1 MGINIAIDGPG
12 GAGKSTVARAVA
24 KQLGF
29 IYVDTGAIYR
39 AIGLK
44 FVRTG
49 KSFTNENIISVLP
62 GTELSLTHIDGEQ
75 HIIIDGED
83 VSSLIR
89 TQEISSAASKVSAVP
104 EVRAFLLDLQ
114 RDIAKTTGAKIEFS
128 EDIAAVDG
136 ADAIYTDV
144 WVSMGEEA
152 QFEERIKLLTP
163 YRVTMDMM
171 NMTHNPDCIFLHC
184 LPSFHDLETSVGREI
199 YEKYGVAEQEVTD
212 EVFRAPCSKVFDEAE
227 NRMHTI
233 KAVMVATAG
242 R

>member
-114 RDIAKTTGAKIEFS
+114 RDIARKNNVIM
-128 EDIAAVDG
+128 DG
-136 ADAIYTDV
+136 RDV
-144 WVSMGEEA
+144 GTVILPNAEV
-152 QFEERIKLLTP
+152 K
-163 YRVTMDMM
+163 
-171 NMTHNPDCIFLHC
+171 IFLTANVEVRARRRHRE
-184 LPSFHDLETSVGREI
+184 LMAKGLETPDTFEHVLKE
-199 YEKYGVAEQEVTD
+199 VAERD
-212 EVFRAPCSKVFDEAE
+212 
-227 NRMHTI
+227 
-233 KAVMVATAG
+233 KADSERATAPLKPAEDAVLVDTSDMDFEQSVQTVINII
-242 R
+242 RRKVNV

>member
-29 IYVDTGAIYR
+29 IYVATGAIYR

-114 RDIAKTTGAKIEFS
+114 RDIARKNNVIM
-128 EDIAAVDG
+128 DG
-136 ADAIYTDV
+136 RDV
-144 WVSMGEEA
+144 GTVILPNAEV
-152 QFEERIKLLTP
+152 K
-163 YRVTMDMM
+163 
-171 NMTHNPDCIFLHC
+171 IFLTANVEVRARRRHRE
-184 LPSFHDLETSVGREI
+184 LMAKGLETPDTFERVLKE
-199 YEKYGVAEQEVTD
+199 VAERD
-212 EVFRAPCSKVFDEAE
+212 
-227 NRMHTI
+227 
-233 KAVMVATAG
+233 KADSERATAPLKPAEDAVLVDTSDMDFEQSVQTVINII
-242 R
+242 RRKVNV

>member
-114 RDIAKTTGAKIEFS
+114 RDIARKNNVIM
-128 EDIAAVDG
+128 DG
-136 ADAIYTDV
+136 RDV
-144 WVSMGEEA
+144 GTVIFPNAEV
-152 QFEERIKLLTP
+152 K
-163 YRVTMDMM
+163 
-171 NMTHNPDCIFLHC
+171 IFLTANVEIRARRRHRE
-184 LPSFHDLETSVGREI
+184 LMAKGLETPDTFERVLKE
-199 YEKYGVAEQEVTD
+199 VAERD
-212 EVFRAPCSKVFDEAE
+212 
-227 NRMHTI
+227 
-233 KAVMVATAG
+233 KADSERATAPLKPAEDAVLVDTSDMDFEQSVQTVINII
-242 R
+242 RRKVNV

>member
-114 RDIAKTTGAKIEFS
+114 RNIARKNNVIM
-128 EDIAAVDG
+128 DG
-136 ADAIYTDV
+136 RDV
-144 WVSMGEEA
+144 GTVILPNAEV
-152 QFEERIKLLTP
+152 K
-163 YRVTMDMM
+163 
-171 NMTHNPDCIFLHC
+171 IFLTANVEVRARRRHRE
-184 LPSFHDLETSVGREI
+184 LMAKGLETPDTFERVLKE
-199 YEKYGVAEQEVTD
+199 VAERD
-212 EVFRAPCSKVFDEAE
+212 
-227 NRMHTI
+227 
-233 KAVMVATAG
+233 KADSERATAPLKPAEDAVLVDTSDMDFEQSVQTVINII
-242 R
+242 RRKVNV

>member
-114 RDIAKTTGAKIEFS
+114 RDIARKNNVIM
-128 EDIAAVDG
+128 DG
-136 ADAIYTDV
+136 RDV
-144 WVSMGEEA
+144 GTVILPNAEV
-152 QFEERIKLLTP
+152 K
-163 YRVTMDMM
+163 
-171 NMTHNPDCIFLHC
+171 IFLTANVEVRARRRHRE
-184 LPSFHDLETSVGREI
+184 LMAKGLEIPDTFERVLKE
-199 YEKYGVAEQEVTD
+199 VAERD
-212 EVFRAPCSKVFDEAE
+212 
-227 NRMHTI
+227 
-233 KAVMVATAG
+233 KADSERATAPLKPAEDAVLVDTSDMDFEQSVQTVINII
-242 R
+242 RRKVNV

>member
-62 GTELSLTHIDGEQ
+62 GTELSLTLIDGEQ

-83 VSSLIR
+83 VSSFIR

-114 RDIAKTTGAKIEFS
+114 RNIARKNNVIM
-128 EDIAAVDG
+128 DG
-136 ADAIYTDV
+136 RDV
-144 WVSMGEEA
+144 GTVILPNAEV
-152 QFEERIKLLTP
+152 K
-163 YRVTMDMM
+163 
-171 NMTHNPDCIFLHC
+171 IFLTANVEVRARRRHRE
-184 LPSFHDLETSVGREI
+184 LMAKGLETPDTFERVLKE
-199 YEKYGVAEQEVTD
+199 VAERD
-212 EVFRAPCSKVFDEAE
+212 
-227 NRMHTI
+227 
-233 KAVMVATAG
+233 KADSERATAPLKPAEDAVLVDTSDMDFEQSVQTVINII
-242 R
+242 RRKVNV

>member
-104 EVRAFLLDLQ
+104 EVRAFLLGLQ
-114 RDIAKTTGAKIEFS
+114 RDIARKNNVIM
-128 EDIAAVDG
+128 DG
-136 ADAIYTDV
+136 RDV
-144 WVSMGEEA
+144 GTVILPNAEV
-152 QFEERIKLLTP
+152 K
-163 YRVTMDMM
+163 
-171 NMTHNPDCIFLHC
+171 IFLTANVEVRARRRHRE
-184 LPSFHDLETSVGREI
+184 LMAKGLETPDTFERVLKE
-199 YEKYGVAEQEVTD
+199 VAERD
-212 EVFRAPCSKVFDEAE
+212 
-227 NRMHTI
+227 
-233 KAVMVATAG
+233 KADSERATAPLKPAEDAVLVDTSDMDFEQSVQTVINII
-242 R
+242 RRKVNV

>member
-114 RDIAKTTGAKIEFS
+114 RDIARKNNVIM
-128 EDIAAVDG
+128 DG
-136 ADAIYTDV
+136 RDV
-144 WVSMGEEA
+144 GTVILPNAEV
-152 QFEERIKLLTP
+152 K
-163 YRVTMDMM
+163 
-171 NMTHNPDCIFLHC
+171 IFLTANVEIRARRRHRE
-184 LPSFHDLETSVGREI
+184 LMAKGLETPDTFERVLKE
-199 YEKYGVAEQEVTD
+199 VAERD
-212 EVFRAPCSKVFDEAE
+212 
-227 NRMHTI
+227 
-233 KAVMVATAG
+233 KADSERATAPIKPAEDAVLVDTSDMDFEQSVQTVINII
-242 R
+242 RRKVNV

>member
-114 RDIAKTTGAKIEFS
+114 RDIARKNNVIM
-128 EDIAAVDG
+128 DG
-136 ADAIYTDV
+136 RDV
-144 WVSMGEEA
+144 GTVILPNAEV
-152 QFEERIKLLTP
+152 K
-163 YRVTMDMM
+163 
-171 NMTHNPDCIFLHC
+171 IFLTANVEIRARRRHRE
-184 LPSFHDLETSVGREI
+184 LMAKGLETPDTFERVLKE
-199 YEKYGVAEQEVTD
+199 VAERD
-212 EVFRAPCSKVFDEAE
+212 
-227 NRMHTI
+227 
-233 KAVMVATAG
+233 KADSERATAPLKPVEDAVLVDTSDMDFEQSVQTVINII
-242 R
+242 RRKVNV

>member
-1 MGINIAIDGPG
+1 MEINIAIDGPG

-114 RDIAKTTGAKIEFS
+114 RDIARKNNVIM
-128 EDIAAVDG
+128 DG
-136 ADAIYTDV
+136 RDV
-144 WVSMGEEA
+144 GTVILPNAEV
-152 QFEERIKLLTP
+152 K
-163 YRVTMDMM
+163 
-171 NMTHNPDCIFLHC
+171 IFLTANVEVRARRRHRE
-184 LPSFHDLETSVGREI
+184 LMAKGLETPDTFERVLKE
-199 YEKYGVAEQEVTD
+199 VAERD
-212 EVFRAPCSKVFDEAE
+212 
-227 NRMHTI
+227 
-233 KAVMVATAG
+233 KADSERATAPLKPAEDAVLVDTSDMDFEQSVQTVINII
-242 R
+242 RRKVNV

>member
-114 RDIAKTTGAKIEFS
+114 RDTARKNNVIM
-128 EDIAAVDG
+128 DG
-136 ADAIYTDV
+136 RDV
-144 WVSMGEEA
+144 GTVILPNAEV
-152 QFEERIKLLTP
+152 K
-163 YRVTMDMM
+163 
-171 NMTHNPDCIFLHC
+171 IFLTANVEIRARRRHRE
-184 LPSFHDLETSVGREI
+184 LMAKGLETPDTFERVLKE
-199 YEKYGVAEQEVTD
+199 VAERD
-212 EVFRAPCSKVFDEAE
+212 
-227 NRMHTI
+227 
-233 KAVMVATAG
+233 KADSERATAPLKPAEDAVLVDTSDMDFEQSVQTVINII
-242 R
+242 RRKVNV

>member
-39 AIGLK
+39 AFGLK

-62 GTELSLTHIDGEQ
+62 GTELSLTHTDGEQ

-114 RDIAKTTGAKIEFS
+114 RDIARKNNVIM
-128 EDIAAVDG
+128 DG
-136 ADAIYTDV
+136 RDV
-144 WVSMGEEA
+144 GTVILPNAEV
-152 QFEERIKLLTP
+152 K
-163 YRVTMDMM
+163 
-171 NMTHNPDCIFLHC
+171 IFLTANVEVRARRRHRE
-184 LPSFHDLETSVGREI
+184 LMAKGLETPDTFERVLKEVAERDKADSERATAPLKPAEDAVLVDTSDMDLEQSVQTVINIIR
-199 YEKYGVAEQEVTD
+199 
-212 EVFRAPCSKVFDEAE
+212 RKV
-227 NRMHTI
+227 N
-233 KAVMVATAG
+233 V
-242 R
+242 

>member
-75 HIIIDGED
+75 HIIIDGEV

-114 RDIAKTTGAKIEFS
+114 RDIARKNNVIM
-128 EDIAAVDG
+128 DG
-136 ADAIYTDV
+136 RDV
-144 WVSMGEEA
+144 GTVILPNAEV
-152 QFEERIKLLTP
+152 K
-163 YRVTMDMM
+163 
-171 NMTHNPDCIFLHC
+171 IFLTANVEVRARRRHRE
-184 LPSFHDLETSVGREI
+184 LMAKGLETPDTFERVLKE
-199 YEKYGVAEQEVTD
+199 VAERD
-212 EVFRAPCSKVFDEAE
+212 
-227 NRMHTI
+227 
-233 KAVMVATAG
+233 KADSERATAPLKPAEDAVLVDTSDMDFEQSVQTVINII
-242 R
+242 RRKVNV

>member
-12 GAGKSTVARAVA
+12 GVGKSTVARAAA

-89 TQEISSAASKVSAVP
+89 TLEVSCAASKVSGVP
-104 EVRAFLLDLQ
+104 ELRVFLLDLQ
-114 RDIAKTTGAKIEFS
+114 RDIARKNNVIM
-128 EDIAAVDG
+128 DG
-136 ADAIYTDV
+136 RDV
-144 WVSMGEEA
+144 GTVILPNAEV
-152 QFEERIKLLTP
+152 K
-163 YRVTMDMM
+163 
-171 NMTHNPDCIFLHC
+171 IFLTANVEVRARRRHRE
-184 LPSFHDLETSVGREI
+184 LMAKGLETPDTFERVLKE
-199 YEKYGVAEQEVTD
+199 VAERD
-212 EVFRAPCSKVFDEAE
+212 
-227 NRMHTI
+227 
-233 KAVMVATAG
+233 KADSERATAPLKPAEDAVLVDTSDMDFEQSVQTVINII
-242 R
+242 RRKVNV

>member
-114 RDIAKTTGAKIEFS
+114 RDIARKNNVIM
-128 EDIAAVDG
+128 DG
-136 ADAIYTDV
+136 RDV
-144 WVSMGEEA
+144 GTVILPNAEV
-152 QFEERIKLLTP
+152 K
-163 YRVTMDMM
+163 
-171 NMTHNPDCIFLHC
+171 IFLTANVEVRARRRHRE
-184 LPSFHDLETSVGREI
+184 LMAKGLETPDTFERVLKE
-199 YEKYGVAEQEVTD
+199 VAERD
-212 EVFRAPCSKVFDEAE
+212 
-227 NRMHTI
+227 
-233 KAVMVATAG
+233 KADSERATAPLKPAEDAVLVDISDMDFEQSVQTVINII
-242 R
+242 RRKVNV

>member
-1 MGINIAIDGPG
+1 MGINIAIHGPG
-12 GAGKSTVARAVA
+12 GEGKSTVARAVA

-114 RDIAKTTGAKIEFS
+114 RDIARKNNVIM
-128 EDIAAVDG
+128 DG
-136 ADAIYTDV
+136 RDV
-144 WVSMGEEA
+144 GTVILPNAEV
-152 QFEERIKLLTP
+152 K
-163 YRVTMDMM
+163 
-171 NMTHNPDCIFLHC
+171 IFLTANVEIRARRRHRE
-184 LPSFHDLETSVGREI
+184 LMAKGLETPDTFERVLKE
-199 YEKYGVAEQEVTD
+199 VAERD
-212 EVFRAPCSKVFDEAE
+212 
-227 NRMHTI
+227 
-233 KAVMVATAG
+233 KADSERATAPLKPAEDAVLVDTSDMDFEQSVQTVINII
-242 R
+242 RRKVNV

>member
-49 KSFTNENIISVLP
+49 KPFTNENIISVLP
-62 GTELSLTHIDGEQ
+62 GTELSLTHIDVEQ

-89 TQEISSAASKVSAVP
+89 TQEISSAASRVSAVP

-114 RDIAKTTGAKIEFS
+114 RDIAKKNNVIM
-128 EDIAAVDG
+128 DG
-136 ADAIYTDV
+136 RDV
-144 WVSMGEEA
+144 GTVILPNAEV
-152 QFEERIKLLTP
+152 K
-163 YRVTMDMM
+163 
-171 NMTHNPDCIFLHC
+171 IFLTANIEVRARRRHKE
-184 LPSFHDLETSVGREI
+184 LMAKGLETPDTFERVL
-199 YEKYGVAEQEVTD
+199 KEVSERD
-212 EVFRAPCSKVFDEAE
+212 
-227 NRMHTI
+227 
-233 KAVMVATAG
+233 KADSERATAPLKPAEDAVLVDTSDMDFEQSVQTVINII
-242 R
+242 RRKVNV

>member
-62 GTELSLTHIDGEQ
+62 GTELSLTHIDVEQ
-75 HIIIDGED
+75 HIIIDGEY

-114 RDIAKTTGAKIEFS
+114 RDIARKNNVIM
-128 EDIAAVDG
+128 DG
-136 ADAIYTDV
+136 RDV
-144 WVSMGEEA
+144 GTVILPNAEV
-152 QFEERIKLLTP
+152 K
-163 YRVTMDMM
+163 
-171 NMTHNPDCIFLHC
+171 IFLTANVEVRARRRHRE
-184 LPSFHDLETSVGREI
+184 LMAKGLETPDTFERVLKE
-199 YEKYGVAEQEVTD
+199 VAERD
-212 EVFRAPCSKVFDEAE
+212 
-227 NRMHTI
+227 
-233 KAVMVATAG
+233 KADSERATAPLKPAEDAVLVDTSDMDFEQSVQTVINII
-242 R
+242 RRKVNV

>member
-83 VSSLIR
+83 VSSIIR

-114 RDIAKTTGAKIEFS
+114 RDIARKNNVIM
-128 EDIAAVDG
+128 DG
-136 ADAIYTDV
+136 RDV
-144 WVSMGEEA
+144 GTVILPNAEV
-152 QFEERIKLLTP
+152 K
-163 YRVTMDMM
+163 
-171 NMTHNPDCIFLHC
+171 IFLTANVEVRARRRHRE
-184 LPSFHDLETSVGREI
+184 LMAKGLETPDTFERVLKE
-199 YEKYGVAEQEVTD
+199 VAERD
-212 EVFRAPCSKVFDEAE
+212 
-227 NRMHTI
+227 
-233 KAVMVATAG
+233 KADSERATAPLKPAEDAVLVDTSDMDFEQSVQTVINII
-242 R
+242 RRKVNV

>member
-39 AIGLK
+39 AFGLK
-44 FVRTG
+44 FARTG
-49 KSFTNENIISVLP
+49 KSFTNETIISVLP

-114 RDIAKTTGAKIEFS
+114 RDIARKNNVIM
-128 EDIAAVDG
+128 DG
-136 ADAIYTDV
+136 RDV
-144 WVSMGEEA
+144 GTVILPNAEV
-152 QFEERIKLLTP
+152 K
-163 YRVTMDMM
+163 
-171 NMTHNPDCIFLHC
+171 IFLTANVEVRARRRHRE
-184 LPSFHDLETSVGREI
+184 LMAKGLETPDTFERVLKE
-199 YEKYGVAEQEVTD
+199 VAERD
-212 EVFRAPCSKVFDEAE
+212 
-227 NRMHTI
+227 
-233 KAVMVATAG
+233 KADSERATAPLKPAEDAVLVDTSDMDFEQSVQTVINII
-242 R
+242 RRKVNV

>member
-62 GTELSLTHIDGEQ
+62 GTELSLTLIDGEQ

-114 RDIAKTTGAKIEFS
+114 RDIARKNNVIM
-128 EDIAAVDG
+128 DG
-136 ADAIYTDV
+136 RDV
-144 WVSMGEEA
+144 GTVILPNAEV
-152 QFEERIKLLTP
+152 K
-163 YRVTMDMM
+163 
-171 NMTHNPDCIFLHC
+171 IFLTANVEVRARRRHKE
-184 LPSFHDLETSVGREI
+184 LMAKGLETPDTFERVLKE
-199 YEKYGVAEQEVTD
+199 VAERD
-212 EVFRAPCSKVFDEAE
+212 
-227 NRMHTI
+227 
-233 KAVMVATAG
+233 KADSERATAPLKPAEDAVLVDTSDMDFEQSVQTVINII
-242 R
+242 RRKVNV

>member
-83 VSSLIR
+83 VSSFIR

-114 RDIAKTTGAKIEFS
+114 RNIARKNNVIM
-128 EDIAAVDG
+128 DG
-136 ADAIYTDV
+136 RDV
-144 WVSMGEEA
+144 GTVILPNAEV
-152 QFEERIKLLTP
+152 K
-163 YRVTMDMM
+163 
-171 NMTHNPDCIFLHC
+171 IFLTANVEVRARRRHRE
-184 LPSFHDLETSVGREI
+184 LMAKGLETPDTFERVLKE
-199 YEKYGVAEQEVTD
+199 VAERDNADSE
-212 EVFRAPCSKVFDEAE
+212 R
-227 NRMHTI
+227 
-233 KAVMVATAG
+233 ATAPLKPAEDAVLVDTSDMDFEQSVQTVINII
-242 R
+242 RRKVNV

>member
-104 EVRAFLLDLQ
+104 EVREFLLDLQ
-114 RDIAKTTGAKIEFS
+114 RDIARKNNVIM
-128 EDIAAVDG
+128 DG
-136 ADAIYTDV
+136 RDV
-144 WVSMGEEA
+144 GTVILPNAEV
-152 QFEERIKLLTP
+152 K
-163 YRVTMDMM
+163 
-171 NMTHNPDCIFLHC
+171 IFLTANVEVRARRRHRE
-184 LPSFHDLETSVGREI
+184 LMAKGLETPDTFERVLKE
-199 YEKYGVAEQEVTD
+199 VAERD
-212 EVFRAPCSKVFDEAE
+212 
-227 NRMHTI
+227 
-233 KAVMVATAG
+233 KADSERATAPLKPAEDAVLVDTSDMDFEQSVQTVINII
-242 R
+242 RRKVNV

>member
-12 GAGKSTVARAVA
+12 GAGKSNVARAVA

-114 RDIAKTTGAKIEFS
+114 RDIARKNNVIM
-128 EDIAAVDG
+128 DG
-136 ADAIYTDV
+136 RDV
-144 WVSMGEEA
+144 GTVILPNAEV
-152 QFEERIKLLTP
+152 K
-163 YRVTMDMM
+163 
-171 NMTHNPDCIFLHC
+171 IFLTANVEVRARRRHRE
-184 LPSFHDLETSVGREI
+184 LMAKGLETPDTFERVLKE
-199 YEKYGVAEQEVTD
+199 VAERD
-212 EVFRAPCSKVFDEAE
+212 
-227 NRMHTI
+227 
-233 KAVMVATAG
+233 KADSERATAPLKPAEDAVLVDTSDMDFEQSVQTVINII
-242 R
+242 RRKVNV

>member
-62 GTELSLTHIDGEQ
+62 GTELSLTNIDGEQ

-114 RDIAKTTGAKIEFS
+114 RDIARKNNVIM
-128 EDIAAVDG
+128 DG
-136 ADAIYTDV
+136 RDV
-144 WVSMGEEA
+144 GTVILPNAEV
-152 QFEERIKLLTP
+152 K
-163 YRVTMDMM
+163 
-171 NMTHNPDCIFLHC
+171 IFLTANVEVRARRRHRE
-184 LPSFHDLETSVGREI
+184 LMAKGLETPDTFERVLKE
-199 YEKYGVAEQEVTD
+199 VAERD
-212 EVFRAPCSKVFDEAE
+212 
-227 NRMHTI
+227 
-233 KAVMVATAG
+233 KADSERATAPLKPAEDAVLVDTSDMDFEQSVQTVINII
-242 R
+242 RRKVNV

>member
-1 MGINIAIDGPG
+1 MKVNIAIDGPG

-62 GTELSLTHIDGEQ
+62 GTELSLTHTDGEQ

-114 RDIAKTTGAKIEFS
+114 RDIARKNNVIM
-128 EDIAAVDG
+128 DG
-136 ADAIYTDV
+136 RDV
-144 WVSMGEEA
+144 GTVILPNAEV
-152 QFEERIKLLTP
+152 K
-163 YRVTMDMM
+163 
-171 NMTHNPDCIFLHC
+171 IFLTANVEVRARRRHRE
-184 LPSFHDLETSVGREI
+184 LMAKGLETPDTFERVLKE
-199 YEKYGVAEQEVTD
+199 VAERD
-212 EVFRAPCSKVFDEAE
+212 
-227 NRMHTI
+227 
-233 KAVMVATAG
+233 KADSERATAPLKPAEDAVLVDTSDMDFEQSVQTVINII
-242 R
+242 RRKVNV

>member
-83 VSSLIR
+83 VSYLIR

-114 RDIAKTTGAKIEFS
+114 RDIARKNNVIM
-128 EDIAAVDG
+128 DG
-136 ADAIYTDV
+136 RDV
-144 WVSMGEEA
+144 GTVILPNAEV
-152 QFEERIKLLTP
+152 K
-163 YRVTMDMM
+163 
-171 NMTHNPDCIFLHC
+171 IFLTANVEVRARRRHRE
-184 LPSFHDLETSVGREI
+184 LMAKGLETPDTFERVLKE
-199 YEKYGVAEQEVTD
+199 VAERD
-212 EVFRAPCSKVFDEAE
+212 
-227 NRMHTI
+227 
-233 KAVMVATAG
+233 KADSERATASLKPAEDAVLVDTSDMDFEQSVQTVINII
-242 R
+242 RRKVNV

>member
-114 RDIAKTTGAKIEFS
+114 RDIARKNNVIM
-128 EDIAAVDG
+128 DG
-136 ADAIYTDV
+136 RDV
-144 WVSMGEEA
+144 GTVILPNAEV
-152 QFEERIKLLTP
+152 K
-163 YRVTMDMM
+163 
-171 NMTHNPDCIFLHC
+171 IFLTANVEVRARRRHRE
-184 LPSFHDLETSVGREI
+184 FMAKGLETPDTFERVLKE
-199 YEKYGVAEQEVTD
+199 VAERD
-212 EVFRAPCSKVFDEAE
+212 
-227 NRMHTI
+227 
-233 KAVMVATAG
+233 KADSERATAPLKPAEDAVLVDTSDMDFEQSVQTVINII
-242 R
+242 RRKVNV

>member
-114 RDIAKTTGAKIEFS
+114 RDIARKNNVIL
-128 EDIAAVDG
+128 DG
-136 ADAIYTDV
+136 RDV
-144 WVSMGEEA
+144 GTVILPNAEV
-152 QFEERIKLLTP
+152 K
-163 YRVTMDMM
+163 
-171 NMTHNPDCIFLHC
+171 IFLTANVEVRARRRHME
-184 LPSFHDLETSVGREI
+184 LMAKGLETPDTFERVLKE
-199 YEKYGVAEQEVTD
+199 VAERD
-212 EVFRAPCSKVFDEAE
+212 
-227 NRMHTI
+227 
-233 KAVMVATAG
+233 KADSERATAPLKPAEDAVLVDTSDMDFEQSVQTVINII
-242 R
+242 RRKVNV

>member
-104 EVRAFLLDLQ
+104 KVRAFLLDLQ
-114 RDIAKTTGAKIEFS
+114 RDIARKNNVIM
-128 EDIAAVDG
+128 DG
-136 ADAIYTDV
+136 RDV
-144 WVSMGEEA
+144 GTVILPNAEV
-152 QFEERIKLLTP
+152 K
-163 YRVTMDMM
+163 
-171 NMTHNPDCIFLHC
+171 IFLTANVEVRARRRHRE
-184 LPSFHDLETSVGREI
+184 LMAKGLETPDTFERVLKE
-199 YEKYGVAEQEVTD
+199 VAERD
-212 EVFRAPCSKVFDEAE
+212 
-227 NRMHTI
+227 
-233 KAVMVATAG
+233 KADSERATAPLKPAEDAVLVDTSDMDFEQSVQTVINII
-242 R
+242 RRKVNV

>member
-89 TQEISSAASKVSAVP
+89 MQEISSAASKVSAVP

-114 RDIAKTTGAKIEFS
+114 RDIARKNNVIM
-128 EDIAAVDG
+128 DG
-136 ADAIYTDV
+136 RDV
-144 WVSMGEEA
+144 GTVILPNAEV
-152 QFEERIKLLTP
+152 K
-163 YRVTMDMM
+163 
-171 NMTHNPDCIFLHC
+171 IFLTANVEVRARRRHRE
-184 LPSFHDLETSVGREI
+184 LMAKGLETPDTFERVLKE
-199 YEKYGVAEQEVTD
+199 VAERD
-212 EVFRAPCSKVFDEAE
+212 
-227 NRMHTI
+227 
-233 KAVMVATAG
+233 KADSERATAPLKPAEDAVLVDTSDMDFEQSVQTVINII
-242 R
+242 RRKVNV

>member
-24 KQLGF
+24 KQFGF

-114 RDIAKTTGAKIEFS
+114 RDIARKNNVIM
-128 EDIAAVDG
+128 DG
-136 ADAIYTDV
+136 RDV
-144 WVSMGEEA
+144 GTVILPNAEV
-152 QFEERIKLLTP
+152 K
-163 YRVTMDMM
+163 
-171 NMTHNPDCIFLHC
+171 IFLTANVEVRARRRH
-184 LPSFHDLETSVGREI
+184 RELMAKGLKTPDTF
-199 YEKYGVAEQEVTD
+199 ERVLKEVAERD
-212 EVFRAPCSKVFDEAE
+212 
-227 NRMHTI
+227 
-233 KAVMVATAG
+233 KADSERATAPLKPAEDAVLVDTSDMDFEQSVQTVINII
-242 R
+242 RRKVNV

>member
-12 GAGKSTVARAVA
+12 GAGKSTVARALA

-29 IYVDTGAIYR
+29 IHVDTGAIYR

-114 RDIAKTTGAKIEFS
+114 RDIARKNNVIM
-128 EDIAAVDG
+128 DG
-136 ADAIYTDV
+136 RDV
-144 WVSMGEEA
+144 GTVILPNAEV
-152 QFEERIKLLTP
+152 K
-163 YRVTMDMM
+163 
-171 NMTHNPDCIFLHC
+171 IFLTANVEVRARRRHRE
-184 LPSFHDLETSVGREI
+184 LMAKGLETPDTFERVLKE
-199 YEKYGVAEQEVTD
+199 VAERD
-212 EVFRAPCSKVFDEAE
+212 
-227 NRMHTI
+227 
-233 KAVMVATAG
+233 KADSERATAPLKPAEDAVLVDTSDMDFEQSVQTVINII
-242 R
+242 RRKVNV

>member
-12 GAGKSTVARAVA
+12 GAGKSTVARAAA

-114 RDIAKTTGAKIEFS
+114 RDIARKNNVIM
-128 EDIAAVDG
+128 DG
-136 ADAIYTDV
+136 RDV
-144 WVSMGEEA
+144 GTVILPNAEV
-152 QFEERIKLLTP
+152 K
-163 YRVTMDMM
+163 
-171 NMTHNPDCIFLHC
+171 IFLTANVEVRARRRHRE
-184 LPSFHDLETSVGREI
+184 LMAKGLETPDTFERVLKE
-199 YEKYGVAEQEVTD
+199 VAERD
-212 EVFRAPCSKVFDEAE
+212 
-227 NRMHTI
+227 
-233 KAVMVATAG
+233 KADSERATAPLKPAEDAVLVDTSDMDFEQSVQTVINII
-242 R
+242 RRKVNV

>member
-104 EVRAFLLDLQ
+104 EVRAFLLDLH
-114 RDIAKTTGAKIEFS
+114 RDIARKNNVIM
-128 EDIAAVDG
+128 DG
-136 ADAIYTDV
+136 RDV
-144 WVSMGEEA
+144 GTVILPNAEV
-152 QFEERIKLLTP
+152 K
-163 YRVTMDMM
+163 
-171 NMTHNPDCIFLHC
+171 IFLTANVEVRARRRHRE
-184 LPSFHDLETSVGREI
+184 LMAKGLETPDTFERVLKE
-199 YEKYGVAEQEVTD
+199 VAERD
-212 EVFRAPCSKVFDEAE
+212 
-227 NRMHTI
+227 
-233 KAVMVATAG
+233 KADSERATAPLKPAEDAVLVDTSDMDFEQSVQTVINII
-242 R
+242 RRKVNV